1 MTSDGAAFG
10 ERLLQLLD
18 EGRFTA
24 TYKYAVLLGLTELCL
39 EQGAATGG
47 AQAVTTRH
55 LAEKIVELYWP
66 QTALYQGQSGA
77 RVLAQNRGGQAE
89 IISAIRK
96 FRERQDADPSE
107 PLSRARLQARD
118 RYERLVKL
126 VEWKLIEMPL
136 PRLQIIGESESR
148 FLYRI
153 GWSTGVKRQDVER
166 GDFDNHIYLFDRVG
180 EHLVQLS
187 GLLRPLIQRAWSG
200 MIAAINR
207 DATDEARLQEFLFG
221 SQRISLDP
229 VRQDLR
235 ELQNNRCFYCD
246 ERMEGQVDVDH
257 FIPWARHPDN
267 GIENLVIADQRCNG
281 NKRDFL
287 AAGEHVE
294 HWAGRVFQR
303 DGSMQ
308 NQLAAIATRAGW
320 EHHPERTI
328 NVARTIY
335 SRLPDDVR
343 LWLQMRQFVPVASQR
358 ERLLQALG

>member
-1 MTSDGAAFG
+1 M
-10 ERLLQLLD
+10 
-18 EGRFTA
+18 
-24 TYKYAVLLGLTELCL
+24 
-39 EQGAATGG
+39 
-47 AQAVTTRH
+47 QAVTTRQ

-66 QTALYQGQSGA
+66 QTAPYQGQSGA

-96 FRERQDADPSE
+96 FRERHAADRSE
-107 PLSRARLQARD
+107 PLSRARLQARE
-118 RYERLVKL
+118 RYERLVRL

-136 PRLQIIGESESR
+136 PRLQVIGESETH

-166 GDFDNHIYLFDRVG
+166 GDFDNRIHLADRVG

-200 MIAAINR
+200 MIAALNR

-221 SQRISLDP
+221 AQRISLDP

-235 ELQNNRCFYCD
+235 ELHNSRCFYCD
-246 ERMEGQVDVDH
+246 KRIEGQVDVDH

-267 GIENLVIADQRCNG
+267 GIDNLVIADQRCNG
-281 NKRDFL
+281 DKRDFL

-294 HWAGRVFQR
+294 HWAVRASQAE
-303 DGSMQ
+303 GSLR
-308 NQLAAIATRAGW
+308 NQLGEIAARAGW
-320 EHHPERTI
+320 EHHPERTL

-343 LWLQMRQFVPVASQR
+343 LWLQMRHFVPVASQR